1 MHLDRVGAD
10 RPPVPAAL
18 FHWLTLMLANSSSRF
33 SLRSFSVL
41 LSTIRYLSTLDL
53 RNSVRSLSTLV
64 SLVCIS
70 SISFKTDV
78 AFDESC
84 VLFRSICKTKKSNEN
99 ETFSIEM
106 SLKSS
111 KVYGYFVNYEL
122 DNFTAIKRIS
132 TRVIHFVWNK
142 TDFIHNLYFVN
153 HV

>member
-1 MHLDRVGAD
+1 MHNLDSIHCPGMGGGRSVGT
-10 RPPVPAAL
+10 

-33 SLRSFSVL
+33 ALRSFSVL

-78 AFDESC
+78 AFEESC
-84 VLFRSICKTKKSNEN
+84 VLFRSICKTKNQMKNVN
-99 ETFSIEM
+99 FFIEM
-106 SLKSS
+106 SLKLS

-122 DNFTAIKRIS
+122 DNFTAM
-132 TRVIHFVWNK
+132 K
-142 TDFIHNLYFVN
+142 TTQTS
-153 HV
+153 